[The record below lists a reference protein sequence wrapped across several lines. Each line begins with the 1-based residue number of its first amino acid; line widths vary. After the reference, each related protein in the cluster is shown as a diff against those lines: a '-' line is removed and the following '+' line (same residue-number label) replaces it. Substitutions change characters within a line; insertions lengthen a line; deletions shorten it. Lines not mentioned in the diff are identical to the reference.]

1 MEQIVIEA
9 ARIRLEQLRCE
20 LGQLESAIREA
31 EHVPLL
37 KKRPRILNKNASKR
51 VLSPEARQRI
61 VAAQKKRWAAF
72 RKEKV
77 A

>member
-9 ARIRLEQLRCE
+9 ARIRLEQMRHE
-20 LGQLESAIREA
+20 MKQLESAICEA
-31 EHVPLL
+31 EHVPLA
-37 KKRPRILNKNASKR
+37 RPRRVKASKR

>member
-31 EHVPLL
+31 EHVPSA
-37 KKRPRILNKNASKR
+37 RPRRGKASKR
-51 VLSPEARQRI
+51 VLSPEARARI

-72 RKEKV
+72 RKERV